1 MARPIK
7 KTAEWYPHDSG
18 IRNTPKMRALRHH
31 QGNIGAII
39 YMYIW
44 EYLLECDNQRT
55 PYTEE
60 TLDVWSIDFNEDL
73 EVIRNVVSC
82 CIKYKMLQI
91 DSYNNIYSED
101 LNNKLLP
108 LFQKRTNDR
117 QRQNSYRSENGSYRS
132 ENDGNRSENGSYRSE
147 NGSYR
152 SENDGNRSEN
162 GSYRSE
168 NSNYRSE
175 NDSYRSENGSYR
187 SDLKEQYIYTV
198 QNSTMHSTS
207 ADIRAREAE
216 GLGGMNY
223 ESSVDEEVD
232 EEVKALQ
239 ADQKWKEQVFGRFKF
254 LGGCEQSLDKYLQM
268 WAGEVKMRGR
278 GHDNLNDA
286 KEHLKNWLLV
296 QEDKSKK
303 QEKILAPLSRWQ
315 KITEKI
321 GQSQTQSVVEQF
333 SQLFF
338 DSFNED
344 GKELIISAPSEDYAR
359 NIGANMN
366 LLLNKVTEYFGKD
379 VNLKFVYRNEK

>member
-117 QRQNSYRSENGSYRS
+117 QRQNNYRSENGSYRS

-152 SENDGNRSEN
+152 SENG
-162 GSYRSE
+162 
-168 NSNYRSE
+168 
-175 NDSYRSENGSYR
+175 SYRSENGSYR
-187 SDLKEQYIYTV
+187 SDLKEQYINTI

-216 GLGGMNY
+216 GSEVMIC
-223 ESSVDEEVD
+223 ESSID

-239 ADQKWKEQVFGRFKF
+239 ADQNWKELVFARFTF
-254 LGGCEQSLDKYLQM
+254 LSGNEQSLDKYLQM

-278 GHDNLNDA
+278 GHVNLNDA
-286 KEHLKNWLLV
+286 KEHFKSWLLV
-296 QEDKSKK
+296 QEAKSKK
-303 QEKILAPLSRWQ
+303 QEKNLAPLSNWQ
-315 KITEKI
+315 KIIEKI

-359 NIGANMN
+359 NIGANMD